1 MKKYLVVGI
10 GLFVIGCNDTNNADT
25 SSSNNDA
32 AGNTAIAATTTLNYS
47 IQKVYP
53 HDTTAYTQGLVWYN
67 NRLVEGTGLR
77 GKSVLY
83 QMDDQLKSFGK
94 KVNLELPYFGEGIT
108 VFDGKIY
115 QLTWEEHAVFVY
127 DATTFKKINTLNW
140 PYEGWGL
147 THNDTSLIVSTGSS
161 NLYFVNPVDFS
172 IQKTLGVY
180 NEYGYQSML
189 NELEYVDGKIFAN
202 IYGQN
207 DIVVIDPNTGRIMN
221 KIDCSNLLAQ
231 AKVNYNPL
239 TIDAGFV
246 LNGIAYKKSTNTY
259 FITGKC
265 WPVIVEVKL
274 N

>member
-1 MKKYLVVGI
+1 MKKYTAFI
-10 GLFVIGCNDTNNADT
+10 FSLFVFACNYTNDN
-25 SSSNNDA
+25 SNNNDEINS
-32 AGNTAIAATTTLNYS
+32 NTAIAAPTNLNYT
-47 IQKVYP
+47 IQKVYT
-53 HDTTAYTQGLVWYN
+53 HDTSAYTQGLEWYN
-67 NRLVEGTGLR
+67 NTLIEGTGLR

-83 QMDDQLKSFGK
+83 QMDGQLKPLSK
-94 KVNLELPYFGEGIT
+94 KIKLELPYFGEGIT

-127 DATTFKKINTLNW
+127 DATTFKKIKTFNW

-147 THNDTSLIVSTGSS
+147 THNDTALIVSTGSN
-161 NLYFVNPVDFS
+161 NLYFVNPSDFS

-180 NEYGYQSML
+180 NEYGYQNML

-207 DIVVIDPNTGRIMN
+207 LIVVIDPLTGRITN
-221 KIDCSNLLAQ
+221 KIDCTNLIIQ
-231 AKVNYNPL
+231 AKAKYNPL

-246 LNGIAYKKSTNTY
+246 LNGIAYRKSTDTY
-259 FITGKC
+259 FLTGKC
-265 WPVIVEVKL
+265 WPVVVEVKL

>member
-1 MKKYLVVGI
+1 MKKYLVVGFVF
-10 GLFVIGCNDTNNADT
+10 FVIACNNTGNSDNA
-25 SSSNNDA
+25 SSSNDA
-32 AGNTAIAATTTLNYS
+32 AGNTTIAAPIALNYS

-53 HDTTAYTQGLVWYN
+53 HDTSAYTQGLVWYN
-67 NRLVEGTGLR
+67 NRLIEGTGLR

-83 QMDDQLKSFGK
+83 QMDDQLKPYGK

-127 DATTFKKINTLNW
+127 DATTFKKIKTINW

-161 NLYFVNPVDFS
+161 NLYFVNPTDFS

-207 DIVVIDPNTGRIMN
+207 DIVVIDPNNGRITN

-246 LNGIAYKKSTNTY
+246 LNGIAYNKSTNTY
-259 FITGKC
+259 FFTGKC